1 MLMSA
6 DADHVLCIG
15 ARVVACWDIDTD
27 RFRVTVS
34 LAAGREVSGPRRL
47 AHNDIGSLA
56 AFVYIYVNVHEIFL
70 GLTWSKW
77 A

>member
-1 MLMSA
+1 MCY
-6 DADHVLCIG
+6 DIG
-15 ARVVACWDIDTD
+15 TD
-27 RFRVTVS
+27 RFHVTVS

-47 AHNDIGSLA
+47 AHNVTESLTE
-56 AFVYIYVNVHEIFL
+56 FVYINVHDIFL